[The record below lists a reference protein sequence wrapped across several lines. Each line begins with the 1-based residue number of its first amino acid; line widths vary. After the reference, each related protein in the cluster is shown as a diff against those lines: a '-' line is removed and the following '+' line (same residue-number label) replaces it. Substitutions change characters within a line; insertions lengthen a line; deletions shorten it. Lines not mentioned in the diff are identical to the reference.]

1 MKNQNK
7 KRNLTLQVKHLL
19 SGLVFIVLAT
29 MCGVFIA
36 IWMFKHFNIYIPLE
50 NQKVSIDLQE
60 PFKLRLKFMMP

>member
-19 SGLVFIVLAT
+19 SGLVFIVLAII
-29 MCGVFIA
+29 CGVFIA

-60 PFKLRLKFMMP
+60 PFTLRLKFMMP